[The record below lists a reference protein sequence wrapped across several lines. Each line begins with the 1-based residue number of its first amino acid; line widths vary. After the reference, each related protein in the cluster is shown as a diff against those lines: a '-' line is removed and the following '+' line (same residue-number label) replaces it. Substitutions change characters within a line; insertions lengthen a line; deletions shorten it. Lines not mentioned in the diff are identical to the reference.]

1 MSVNE
6 QPDNP
11 NTAKRGYHSPKRRQ
25 QADATRRR
33 ILVVA
38 ERLFAAKGY
47 TAVTMEAIA
56 QEAKV
61 SLATIYL
68 HFPGRATVVGALAEE
83 IVAAPELSVEQV
95 IEASDPVEQV
105 RIGARIMRQLNERS
119 WIVTDVLRSE
129 RGSEPELERL
139 WTLWLRRHLDAMRR
153 ASEAVASRGG
163 LRPGLSVEAVA
174 DALYALM
181 GPEVYRAL
189 VLERG
194 WEPDRYERWLFDA
207 VCRELLPDALLRS

>member
-129 RGSEPELERL
+129 RG
-139 WTLWLRRHLDAMRR
+139 
-153 ASEAVASRGG
+153 
-163 LRPGLSVEAVA
+163 
-174 DALYALM
+174 
-181 GPEVYRAL
+181 
-189 VLERG
+189 
-194 WEPDRYERWLFDA
+194 
-207 VCRELLPDALLRS
+207 